1 MTSCE
6 SGPACEGGSVGGCC
20 GGDLPGLLIAL
31 PQGLGVSGVNTWAV
45 RLVGE
50 LARRGRR
57 CGLIVH
63 DEPEWYRGMRL
74 EVPAGV
80 RVFDARGLAGFGEA
94 GCDWAGL
101 MGVYRGAVR
110 ELAGAADRPV
120 VVSPNLHG
128 DCYGLFAAMCVTE
141 PELLRVVGVQHSD
154 IEYDRRLLMHYE
166 PMLSAFVPVSAH
178 MEGVLNDR
186 LGDRSCDVARV
197 PYGVE
202 VCDALP
208 TRSDVAGRAMRLV
221 YTGRFEHTQKRVMA
235 LVSMSDALSDAGV
248 AHELLLVGEGPA
260 DEVLRK
266 AAAERPS
273 IRVTGATDGEGVR
286 AALDW
291 ADVFVLSS
299 RYEGL
304 CVSMLEAMGRGCAPV
319 VARVDS
325 GAEDA
330 IERGESGL
338 IVDVDHD
345 EMSDA
350 EVGVAM
356 AGVIAGLRRDAVRR
370 MGEAAHRRARS
381 LFDLSVHADAWSALI
396 DRVAG
401 GAARM
406 WPMTRA
412 CAFSGGGGSMM
423 LAGGGLTAIGGSGSV
438 PADGESRLVEVL
450 RSLAGRRVVIHG
462 TGQHTRQLASV
473 LADAPCTIVGFTDD
487 DANIHGKRLWHW
499 PIVPPGD
506 AVALLG
512 ATDVVISS
520 WMHEPAIWNRRRV
533 YESRGLRVHR
543 LYADAGTETVESTRS
558 AVA

>member
-1 MTSCE
+1 MTRCDFSAT
-6 SGPACEGGSVGGCC
+6 SA
-20 GGDLPGLLIAL
+20 GDDRPGLLIAL
-31 PQGLGVSGVNTWAV
+31 PQGLGVSGVNTWAL

-50 LARRGRR
+50 LSRRGRR
-57 CGLIVH
+57 CGVIVH
-63 DEPEWYRGMRL
+63 DEPEGYRGVRL
-74 EVPAGV
+74 GVPDGV

-110 ELAGAADRPV
+110 ALGRAGCPV

-128 DCYGLFAAMCVTE
+128 DCYGLFAAMCASD
-141 PELLRVVGVQHSD
+141 PEILRVVGVQHSD

-166 PMLSAFVPVSAH
+166 PMVSAFVPVSAH
-178 MEGVLNDR
+178 IERVLGER
-186 LGDRSCDVARV
+186 LDCRRADVVRV

-202 VCDALP
+202 IGGVLP
-208 TRSDVAGRAMRLV
+208 ARSDIAGRALRLV

-235 LVSMSDALSDAGV
+235 LVSMSDALVDAGV
-248 AHELLLVGEGPA
+248 VHELVLVGEGPA
-260 DEVLRK
+260 DSAVRS
-266 AAAERPS
+266 AAAERS
-273 IRVTGATDGEGVR
+273 CIRVMGPTDAEGVR
-286 AALDW
+286 AELDR
-291 ADVFVLSS
+291 ADVFVLAS

-319 VARVDS
+319 VARVES
-325 GAEDA
+325 GADDA
-330 IERGESGL
+330 IEHGDCGL

-345 EMSDA
+345 GMSDE

-356 AGVIAGLRRDAVRR
+356 AGVIACLVADGGGKAVRS
-370 MGEAAHRRARS
+370 MGCAAWERGRL
-381 LFDLSVHADAWSALI
+381 LFDLSVHADAWEGLI
-396 DRVAG
+396 DRCAG
-401 GAARM
+401 GPARY
-406 WPMTRA
+406 WPMSRA

-423 LAGGGLTAIGGSGSV
+423 LAGGGPVGTGSV
-438 PADGESRLVEVL
+438 PADGEARLAEVL

-462 TGQHTRQLASV
+462 TGQHTRQLAGV
-473 LADAPCTIVGFTDD
+473 FADSPCTIVGFTDD

-520 WMHEPAIWNRRRV
+520 WMHEGAIWNRRRV

-543 LYADAGTETVESTRS
+543 LYAEHASDGDDVSRS